1 MAAAAMAVV
10 GVEVISAVADL
21 AATLAAAGSAAG
33 AEISAAAAP
42 QGVIEAVQFPVSR
55 Q

>member
-10 GVEVISAVADL
+10 EVEVISAVADL
-21 AATLAAAGSAAG
+21 VVTLAAAGSAAG
-33 AEISAAAAP
+33 AEISAAAAH
-42 QGVIEAVQFPVSR
+42 QGVIDVVQFQVSR